1 MGMHEHF
8 SPPSPSGRTLSR
20 AAALFPATGMR
31 KKTRRGCGAA
41 ARRRARRYLAK
52 RRRPKALWPILAA
65 LFFIAIAFER
75 PNGPMQS
82 GSARKNRAATK
93 ARSSDDR
100 IDEEVSTSASD
111 TGAALNGDAAQQY
124 RPPFNF
130 QAKHAAQIVAFL
142 VRNRGRLDT
151 DVVREKWKH
160 LDGFSLPLALYLR
173 DIDANGDW
181 SVIEEE
187 IAASAFPMKLCPD
200 RSSWIRHRRIL
211 ELIPEW
217 VRRGEELLASL
228 DAEEPA
234 PAASSDHHPKD
245 DDTPPKPTRR

>member
-20 AAALFPATGMR
+20 AAALLPATGER
-31 KKTRRGCGAA
+31 KKARRGCGAA
-41 ARRRARRYLAK
+41 ARTRARRYLAK
-52 RRRPKALWPILAA
+52 RRMPKALWPILAV

-82 GSARKNRAATK
+82 GSARKNRATTK
-93 ARSSDDR
+93 ARSSDDG

-111 TGAALNGDAAQQY
+111 TGAALNGEAALQY
-124 RPPFNF
+124 RPRFDF

-151 DVVREKWKH
+151 DGVREKWKH

-173 DIDANGDW
+173 DTDANGDW
-181 SVIEEE
+181 SALEEE
-187 IAASAFPMKLCPD
+187 IAASSFPIKPCPH
-200 RSSWIRHRRIL
+200 RPSSIRHRRIL

-217 VRRGEELLASL
+217 TRRGEELLASF

-234 PAASSDHHPKD
+234 PTASSDHRPD
-245 DDTPPKPTRR
+245 DGETPPRPTRR